1 MVEITGTNKAGMG
14 MRVVVGARPGRGE
27 VNLPEGRAGAGVL
40 AVVTAGTVKQGQCL
54 GFCVLSIWAVHATT
68 RSMGAYI
75 NSDHVVKIL
84 VTTSMS
90 PDSVIKSTLGTLKRL
105 LLKSAG

>member
-1 MVEITGTNKAGMG
+1 MVEITGTNKAGAG
-14 MRVVVGARPGRGE
+14 MRVVVGAHPERGE
-27 VNLPEGRAGAGVL
+27 VSLLEGRAGAGVL
-40 AVVTAGTVKQGQCL
+40 AVATAGTVKQGQCL

-68 RSMGAYI
+68 RFMGAYI

-84 VTTSMS
+84 VTTSTS

-105 LLKSAG
+105 SLKSAG